1 MSWFVSL
8 IVEHSWFR
16 LYSSSTDLYIEYETM
31 VKYPTKPWNI
41 FNKKKTNKFTHLPI
55 FFFLFGYKSDK
66 YTYMKRRR
74 QQSTRLKVLPR
85 HVR

>member
-41 FNKKKTNKFTHLPI
+41 FNKKKNK
-55 FFFLFGYKSDK
+55 
-66 YTYMKRRR
+66 
-74 QQSTRLKVLPR
+74 
-85 HVR
+85 